1 MPYTEND
8 STSKIKF
15 HQMRDTSRMSREP
28 VKWHT
33 GGRQQEGFRVVFLS
47 YVHYSTAVISKV
59 GLMISTH
66 WERGRWPWGENKE
79 THRATQAG
87 NTETGRQAERESRGN
102 TERKWENKRER
113 GREGTK
119 REYRM
124 REGEGESES
133 ENENERKQI
142 HIGPFN
148 YCAGPRSKISFVAF
162 INVFGFL
169 CSVKTP
175 VSGQRQDGWQ

>member
-87 NTETGRQAERESRGN
+87 NTETGRQAERERAEGIQRES
-102 TERKWENKRER
+102 ERTRE
-113 GREGTK
+113 
-119 REYRM
+119 
-124 REGEGESES
+124 REGER
-133 ENENERKQI
+133 ERRGNIEWEREREKAKARTKTR
-142 HIGPFN
+142 GS
-148 YCAGPRSKISFVAF
+148 RSILALLIIAQVPGLRFHS
-162 INVFGFL
+162 L
-169 CSVKTP
+169 HS
-175 VSGQRQDGWQ
+175 